1 MGRGLVMSMMNK
13 VRLRICG
20 SDYTITS
27 DEPES
32 YVRELAA
39 QVDQDMRALVE
50 KDDRISTTMAAVLT
64 ALNNA
69 DKAQKATQSADNLRA
84 QMKDYLD
91 DNARIRQEA
100 ETARRECDRLRREL
114 QDLRAK
120 DAPGRTIR

>member
-1 MGRGLVMSMMNK
+1 MSMMNK

-27 DEPES
+27 DEPEA

-39 QVDQDMRALVE
+39 QVDKDMRALVE
-50 KDDRISTTMAAVLT
+50 SDDRVSTTMAAVLT

-84 QMKDYLD
+84 QMKEYLD

-100 ETARRECDRLRREL
+100 ETARRECDGLRREL
-114 QDLRAK
+114 QDLHAK

>member
-84 QMKDYLD
+84 QRKDYLD